1 MKILAVDD
9 DDSMLEQTKLYL
21 EKKGWSVE
29 TTHSAEKA
37 MEMVEEGAY
46 DAVISDYQMP
56 EMSGLDFLRIFR
68 MDGHDIPFVIYTG
81 KGPEEIAINA
91 LNLGAN
97 SYFQKGG
104 DPGTTYDLMA
114 QAIEKEVAHYRAR
127 MRVEESERRYRTVF
141 ENTGTATIIADREG
155 NITMANRMFLEYAKR
170 ENVKNLGDFLDI
182 PVENGTFEGKFLRE
196 KDMIVN
202 ITGIPETHRYV
213 ITLTDITQRK
223 EMEND
228 LKEAKERYEKLANEM
243 NDAVLVYRP
252 DGNVLFANESMEQ
265 MFGYGNTVP
274 NMKELNAPEYRD
286 TFDARIDGVLEKGE
300 MSYECVYITRKNR
313 SVPVEVNSVITDH
326 DGELAILSVVRDIS
340 VRKQREERVDFLHS
354 LLRHDLRNKAQ
365 IIMGYLNLIN
375 VSSPVTEEQGR
386 YIDKAIK
393 GVKEQIELVEKV
405 RTLLQVEDIQTVQY
419 DLGVAVSNALEQLSS
434 MLDEKGVEVNF
445 RYRDGIVMGGP
456 LLADAVHNLLRNAI
470 QHSHCTSL
478 NIQFDLEG
486 EHLRMVLEDDGIGI
500 SEDIRETLFDPGVK
514 RGENAGTGL
523 GLYLVKSIIDS
534 YGGDI
539 SLGENNRGS
548 RFTVTLKRP

>member
-9 DDSMLEQTKLYL
+9 DDPLLEQTKLYL
-21 EKKGWSVE
+21 EKKGWSVD
-29 TTHSAEKA
+29 TTHSAERA
-37 MEMVEEGAY
+37 MEMVEEKVY

-114 QAIEKEVAHYRAR
+114 QAIEKEVAHHRAR
-127 MRVEESERRYRTVF
+127 VRIEESERRYRAVF

-155 NITMANRMFLEYAKR
+155 NITMANRMFLEYAKS
-170 ENVKNLGDFLDI
+170 EKVKDLGDFLDI

-196 KDMIVN
+196 RDMIVN
-202 ITGIPETHRYV
+202 ITGIPETDRYV

-228 LKEAKERYEKLANEM
+228 LKEAKERYEKLANGM
-243 NDAVLVYRP
+243 NDAILVYRP
-252 DGNVLFANESMEQ
+252 DGTVLFANEAMEQ

-274 NMKELNAPEYRD
+274 NMRDLNAPEYRD
-286 TFDARIDGVLEKGE
+286 TFDARVDSVLEKGE
-300 MSYECVYITRKNR
+300 MSYECVYLTKKNKYI
-313 SVPVEVNSVITDH
+313 PVEVNSVITDH

-340 VRKQREERVDFLHS
+340 IRKQREERVDFLHS

-393 GVKEQIELVEKV
+393 GVKEQVELVEKV
-405 RTLLQVEDIQTVQY
+405 RTLLQVDDIRAVQY
-419 DLGVAVSNALEQLSS
+419 DLGLAVSSALEQLSS

-445 RYRDGIVMGGP
+445 RYRDGMVMGGP